1 MKEFEHEC
9 EKCTTSSCLWS
20 SKEGNRCIG
29 LSYLMNLLRVILG
42 FWDMRLRNYL
52 VKKRYLYPTRYL
64 KSWHKVLTLASKKK
78 RREKRKRCL
87 GGAGGGVVWRKKC
100 SKLPNTI
107 SGFVPWLVYH
117 KTGWPPFRW
126 TLSLSKLFI
135 LILLIPWKFDN
146 LFFDRIFKGVVNDF
160 ETNWFNKMLTQK
172 SYRWEMESVKN
183 LKWNFPISIYQFLQ
197 RNIFF

>member
-1 MKEFEHEC
+1 MCHKKVKEWETEIKSKSQEEREKERVKSRLKEFEHEC

-87 GGAGGGVVWRKKC
+87 GRGRGGAWFEEKNAANYQILFLGLYLDLYIIKQVDHHFDELWVC
-100 SKLPNTI
+100 PN
-107 SGFVPWLVYH
+107 Y
-117 KTGWPPFRW
+117 
-126 TLSLSKLFI
+126 LFWFCWF
-135 LILLIPWKFDN
+135 PGN
-146 LFFDRIFKGVVNDF
+146 L
-160 ETNWFNKMLTQK
+160 T
-172 SYRWEMESVKN
+172 
-183 LKWNFPISIYQFLQ
+183 
-197 RNIFF
+197 IFFSIAYLKG